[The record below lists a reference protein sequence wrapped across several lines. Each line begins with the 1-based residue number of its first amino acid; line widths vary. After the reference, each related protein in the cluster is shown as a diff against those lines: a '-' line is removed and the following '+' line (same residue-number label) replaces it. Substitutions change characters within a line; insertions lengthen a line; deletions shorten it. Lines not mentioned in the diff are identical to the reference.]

1 MQFHPCL
8 NDPNAVLVI
17 RLPVPDVPAWQDYER
32 CAQEALALA
41 QLSLDGE
48 KVALKPNVTAGEHYA
63 DPELG
68 IGTHAA
74 FIAGMVRHLQAGGAR
89 RGGIY
94 VVEDP
99 RDSDDNHPRHWRGT
113 LYPEMAQQTGAK
125 LRCPTSYTCVRR
137 SVPHPLVHDTRNV
150 SRLAV
155 APDTVLINV
164 PKMKTHNLAITT
176 LCLKNLMGLDLVWD
190 RHYCRQ
196 AFEELPPEWKVTD
209 RPRQE
214 WMTRA
219 VHERWQEGLARRLAD
234 LAQVSVPRLNGVE
247 GVVGRDGTGFNRGHN
262 YPLGLVAVGT
272 NVVAVDSV
280 VSYIMGFDP
289 CELIYLRVAHE
300 VGLGCN
306 DVSQLTVYTTD
317 TADTAQQGRIERVR
331 DVESLRL
338 PRPFQVTCD
347 ILE

>member
-1 MQFHPCL
+1 MQFHRYL

-17 RLPVPDVPAWQDYER
+17 RLPVPQQPAWLDYEQ
-32 CAQEALALA
+32 CAQEAMTLV
-41 QLSLDGE
+41 QLRLDNE

-63 DPELG
+63 DPDMN
-68 IGTHAA
+68 IGTHAG
-74 FIAGMVRHLQAGGAR
+74 FIAGMVRYLQQHGAR
-89 RGGIY
+89 RQGIY

-99 RDSDDNHPRHWRGT
+99 RDSDDNKPRHWRGT

-125 LRCPTSYTCVRR
+125 LRCPTTYTCVRKP
-137 SVPHPLVHDTRNV
+137 VPHPLVHTTRNV

-155 APDTVLINV
+155 APDIALINV

-176 LCLKNLMGLDLVWD
+176 LCIKNLMGLDLVWD
-190 RHYCRQ
+190 RHYCGQ
-196 AFEELPPEWKVTD
+196 AFRDLPPAWQVTD

-214 WMTRA
+214 WMTRTI
-219 VHERWQEGLARRLAD
+219 HEQWQDGLARRLAD
-234 LAQVSVPRLNGVE
+234 LAQVITPRLNVVE

-289 CELIYLRVAHE
+289 QKLIYLQVANE
-300 VGLGCN
+300 VGLGSN
-306 DVSQLTVYTTD
+306 DMHHLAVYTT
-317 TADTAQQGRIERVR
+317 QEGEIVPVH
-331 DVESLRL
+331 DVDSLRL
-338 PRPFQVTCD
+338 REPFTVTCD